1 MDTMLYAFALVFA
14 VDAMARRWDF
24 DGRNSPENP
33 DDYLPWGTLQDVQE
47 SSNKRNGTESPERKR
62 LLDWKP
68 AH

>member
-1 MDTMLYAFALVFA
+1 MDTMLYAFALVLS

-33 DDYLPWGTLQDVQE
+33 DDYLPWGKRQDAQE
-47 SSNKRNGTESPERKR
+47 SPNERNDTVIPERKR

-68 AH
+68 AR

>member
-14 VDAMARRWDF
+14 VDSMARHWDF

-33 DDYLPWGTLQDVQE
+33 DDYLPWGTRQHTQE
-47 SSNKRNGTESPERKR
+47 SSNKRNVTESPERKR

-68 AH
+68 AL